1 MLSAATLGMMAQ
13 GFEIKGNI
21 PGIQQGTKIE
31 LKTRERSGYHDLGKT
46 VVESTDGTFSITGS
60 IASPTLVELY
70 IDSNN
75 ADGMSKAVEFMI
87 ENAPYSISAAHI
99 DSVAPS
105 FYAGTAGL
113 MKTRNVTIDGGNAQ
127 KQYAEYQQAMF
138 PYTFAS
144 KQAHYD
150 LFWADDKKSRSADR
164 EKELKA
170 AYEAAS
176 QKEDSTRR
184 AFIAQHPSY
193 SISGLLLMNDLNSPF
208 FYSESE
214 LNEVRDRM
222 QQLDDPKRLEQ
233 VNRAIEASRKFL
245 RESPYTDFA
254 VGDTLNNELHL
265 SDFTK
270 NGKYVMIDFW
280 ASWCGPCRAAIPHVR
295 ELYHTYGDKLDIL
308 AISVDSEEPAWREA
322 MAQEKME
329 WTQLWAGD
337 ERSKPLVEH
346 YGLSGIPF
354 LLVLSPDGRIIH
366 AGHAPAGVNA
376 ILEQE
381 LGK

>member
-1 MLSAATLGMMAQ
+1 MLSAATLGLMAQ

-31 LKTRERSGYHDLGKT
+31 LKIRERSNNPGFGKT
-46 VVESTDGTFSITGS
+46 VVESTDGTFTITGS
-60 IASPTLVELY
+60 VASPTLAELY

-75 ADGMSKAVEFMI
+75 PDELSKVVGLMI

-105 FYAGTAGL
+105 FYAGTVGL

-164 EKELKA
+164 EKELKEI
-170 AYEAAS
+170 YEAAS
-176 QKEDSTRR
+176 QKEDSARR

-193 SISGLLLMNDLNSPF
+193 SISGLLLMEDLNSPF